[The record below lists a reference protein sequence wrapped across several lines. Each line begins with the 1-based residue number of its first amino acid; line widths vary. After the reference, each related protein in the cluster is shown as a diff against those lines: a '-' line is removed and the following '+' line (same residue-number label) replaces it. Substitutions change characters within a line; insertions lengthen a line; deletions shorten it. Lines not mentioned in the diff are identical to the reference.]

1 MLLKNL
7 LHVLNFWK
15 ENKMLEITPAQQY
28 ASTMDSVNLIK
39 GAKPEMVTDIEWA
52 DCIKRNKEHIEIMLA
67 KDFWTTE
74 DLTPFK
80 DAVK

>member
-1 MLLKNL
+1 MI
-7 LHVLNFWK
+7 
-15 ENKMLEITPAQQY
+15 EINPAQQY
-28 ASTMDSVNLIK
+28 TSTMDSVNLIR
-39 GAKPEMVTDIEWA
+39 GAKPAMMDDIEWA

-67 KDFWTTE
+67 KDFWTDE

>member
-1 MLLKNL
+1 
-7 LHVLNFWK
+7 
-15 ENKMLEITPAQQY
+15 MLEINPAQQY
-28 ASTMDSVNLIK
+28 LSTMDSVNLIN
-39 GAKPEMVTDIEWA
+39 GEKPSRMSDAQWA

-80 DAVK
+80 NAIG